1 MSTTQT
7 LVPVGTWNV
16 DPTHTVVE
24 FGIKHLMITTI
35 KGQFTELEGSFKT
48 AEDGTVTAE
57 GSVKTAS
64 INTNEAKR
72 DEHLRSPDFF
82 DAEQYPEIT
91 FRSSSVEHSGGND
104 YVVHGD
110 LTIHGV
116 TRPFAWD
123 TTVTG
128 VVTDPWGNERVGIE
142 LRGSVNPPEFG
153 MNFNAEL
160 ESGGNLV
167 GDKAD
172 VTVNVEAVKQK

>member
-35 KGQFTELEGSFKT
+35 KGQFTELEGSFTT
-48 AEDGTVTAE
+48 AEDGTATAE

-82 DAEQYPEIT
+82 DAEKYPDIT
-91 FRSSSVEHSGGND
+91 FRSSSVEHAGGNN

-128 VVTDPWGNERVGIE
+128 VANDPWGNERVGIE
-142 LRGSVNPPEFG
+142 LRGTVNPPEFG
-153 MNFNAEL
+153 MDWNAEL